1 MFMKKIIKSLLLI
14 CVCIMLC
21 SCSNKNIKEINLDD
35 FEDKINNKE
44 TFALY
49 IGNEDCSHCVAYKP
63 TLEKVLKEYKIKIY
77 HIDNSKL
84 SEKEYNKLKSYV
96 YISGTPTIIF
106 FEKGNEESTLSRI
119 VGEMSYEDTI
129 EKFKENGYIKSK

>member
-1 MFMKKIIKSLLLI
+1 M
-14 CVCIMLC
+14 
-21 SCSNKNIKEINLDD
+21 
-35 FEDKINNKE
+35 
-44 TFALY
+44 
-49 IGNEDCSHCVAYKP
+49 
-63 TLEKVLKEYKIKIY
+63 
-77 HIDNSKL
+77 
-84 SEKEYNKLKSYV
+84 

>member
-1 MFMKKIIKSLLLI
+1 MKKIIRFLLLI
-14 CVCIMLC
+14 CVVFSLC
-21 SCSNKNIKEINLDD
+21 SCSSWYIKDINLDE
-35 FEDKINNKE
+35 FKDKIKNKE

-49 IGNEDCSHCVAYKP
+49 IGNEGCSHCVSYKP

-84 SEKEYNKLKSYV
+84 SEKEYNELKSYV

-119 VGEMSYEDTI
+119 VGETSYEDTI
-129 EKFKENGYIKSK
+129 EKFKENGYIKK